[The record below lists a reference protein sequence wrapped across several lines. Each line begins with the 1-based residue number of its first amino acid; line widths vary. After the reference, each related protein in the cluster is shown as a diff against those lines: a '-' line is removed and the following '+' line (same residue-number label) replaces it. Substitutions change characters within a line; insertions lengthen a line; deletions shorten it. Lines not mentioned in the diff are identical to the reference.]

1 MRTLLTVLAIGL
13 FASSAHAQSITAG
26 EVTGMATDDF
36 GQPLNGV
43 YVILTEIVRG
53 VTREVETARDG
64 RFTFGLLPPGEYQLY
79 AERLG
84 DQPVRVEAI
93 HVVQGRRTHVP
104 VSLTPATP
112 PVERVTTVQLP
123 RPASR
128 IGGTGVF
135 TDLELSRLP
144 SPTRE
149 AAELARFSSVSSV
162 TLASEG
168 LPGHFGG
175 VVVDGVNYQS
185 ALHEGLPSPDL
196 PAAPFALS
204 SFRAAELLTNGVD
217 VEYAGF
223 AGASL
228 AGLSRGGTRD
238 LEVGVF
244 GDWTGGALTSSKHF
258 DPGSVSHNSMRGG
271 FFASGPVVRD
281 TAHFFLGVEGSR
293 LEVPMPAPLE
303 GTPID
308 SAFVAIANSS
318 FGVNVADYLNPRLV
332 STDLLSAQGR
342 LDWNFGP
349 SYALTLRANIGFF
362 EAQDPELGVLRIPG
376 LEVSRQ
382 GTDVSGY
389 AALTTSFSK
398 SVGLEQRIGIEYSR
412 REHLPEPDRSSTG
425 ATALSVGPTVVGI
438 DPVLPGEFSR
448 FAFRAS
454 EALHLNAAKHRLKL
468 GGTAT
473 IASIDRTYAA
483 GREGGFVFSD
493 VSSYAALDGLFTQ
506 TVGQAPIANYMT
518 SEFGGY
524 LQDTWTPLPGIEFT
538 GGLRVDVELLPRNEV
553 TLNQAWLELTGLAN
567 ADSTRTILKFSPRLA
582 VVADRGTWVVS
593 ADAAVHHGSVVP
605 ATLGELVAQSGRT
618 ERRQGF
624 GLLSA
629 WPEAPDPVTAP
640 VLGPSLTL
648 VGPEF
653 QPPRTA
659 RTSVTFTAALG
670 GGVRFDLSGAYRHTD
685 FLPRRHDL
693 NLATVNSAEDQFGR
707 PIYGEIV
714 QRGGLL
720 AAVPESNR
728 RFTQFDVVS
737 ALDPDGYSDYW
748 GITTRLERRIGN
760 ILSFFAS
767 YTYSETQDNWLS
779 GLGGEPGFQLT
790 PFPDSLDGRDW
801 AEGRSDFDTP
811 HRFTLGAE
819 FDMGV
824 WRLAGFF
831 RGQSGVPFTP
841 GFRPGVDANGDG
853 SFRNDPAYVDDQI
866 SGVSDLFTE
875 WDCLRVQVGQFAER
889 NSCRGP
895 ALRTIDLRLSLSPVR
910 VGRYPIELVA
920 EGLNLLDPDVADLD
934 NALYSVDP
942 SRSLTVDPAARVV
955 TVPLVANP
963 DFGRPVVRRSTGRV
977 FRIGIKVNYE

>member
-1 MRTLLTVLAIGL
+1 M
-13 FASSAHAQSITAG
+13 
-26 EVTGMATDDF
+26 
-36 GQPLNGV
+36 
-43 YVILTEIVRG
+43 
-53 VTREVETARDG
+53 
-64 RFTFGLLPPGEYQLY
+64 TF
-79 AERLG
+79 R
-84 DQPVRVEAI
+84 
-93 HVVQGRRTHVP
+93 
-104 VSLTPATP
+104 
-112 PVERVTTVQLP
+112 
-123 RPASR
+123 
-128 IGGTGVF
+128 
-135 TDLELSRLP
+135 
-144 SPTRE
+144 
-149 AAELARFSSVSSV
+149 
-162 TLASEG
+162 
-168 LPGHFGG
+168 
-175 VVVDGVNYQS
+175 S
-185 ALHEGLPSPDL
+185 ALHEGLPWPDL
-196 PAAPFALS
+196 PTAPFALS

-217 VEYAGF
+217 VEFAGF

-258 DPGSVSHNSMRGG
+258 DAGSLAHNSLRGG

-281 TAHFFLGVEGSR
+281 TAHFFVGIEGSR
-293 LEVPMPAPLE
+293 LKVPMPPALQ
-303 GTPID
+303 GTPTD
-308 SAFVAIANSS
+308 LAFADIAASS
-318 FGVNVADYLNPRLV
+318 FGVDVSDYLSPRLV

-342 LDWNFGP
+342 LDWKFGP
-349 SYALTLRANIGFF
+349 SYSLTLRANIGFF
-362 EAQDPELGVLRIPG
+362 EAQDPELGTLRIPA
-376 LEVSRQ
+376 LELGQ
-382 GTDVSGY
+382 KGTDVSGF
-389 AALTTSFSK
+389 AALTSSFSRV
-398 SVGLEQRIGIEYSR
+398 VGLEQRIGIEYSQ
-412 REHLPEPDRSSTG
+412 REYDPGSIG
-425 ATALSVGPTVVGI
+425 ATALSVGPTVLGT

-454 EALHLNAAKHRLKL
+454 ETLHLNAGKHRLKL

-473 IASIDRTYAA
+473 ISSIDRTYAA

-493 VSSYAALDGLFTQ
+493 VSSYAALDGLYTQ
-506 TVGQAPIANYMT
+506 TVGQAPLASYMA

-524 LQDTWTPLPGIEFT
+524 LQDTWTPIPGIEFT
-538 GGLRVDVELLPRNEV
+538 GGLRVDFELLPRDEVVLNE
-553 TLNQAWLELTGLAN
+553 AWLDLTGLAN
-567 ADSTRTILKFSPRLA
+567 ADSTSSSSVIKISPRFG
-582 VVADRGTWVVS
+582 VVADRGAWQVR

-624 GLLSA
+624 GVLSA
-629 WPEAPDPVTAP
+629 WPDAPDAVTAP
-640 VLGPSLTL
+640 VIGPSLTL
-648 VGPEF
+648 LGPDF

-659 RTSVTFTAALG
+659 RTSVTFTADLG

-693 NLATVNSAEDQFGR
+693 NLATVNSAQDQFGR
-707 PIYGEIV
+707 PIYGEIM

-720 AAVPESNR
+720 VADPESNR
-728 RFTQFDVVS
+728 RFTEFDVVS

-748 GITTRLERRIGN
+748 GVTTRLERRIGRF
-760 ILSFFAS
+760 LSFFAS

-779 GLGGEPGFQLT
+779 GLGGEPGLQLT

-801 AEGRSDFDTP
+801 AEGRSDFDAP

-853 SFRNDPAYVDDQI
+853 SFRNDPAYVDDQV
-866 SGVSDLFTE
+866 SGIPNLYGE
-875 WDCLRVQVGQFAER
+875 WDCLRLQVGQFAER

-895 ALRTIDLRLSLSPVR
+895 ALRTIDLRLSLSPVT
-910 VGRYPIELVA
+910 VGRYPVELVA
-920 EGLNLLDPDVADLD
+920 EGLNILDPDVADLD
-934 NALYSVDP
+934 NALYLVDP
-942 SRSLTVDPAARVV
+942 TGSLTIDPAAGVV